1 MLADADD
8 NADRAPAT
16 LPAVLIPVTEDDA
29 PADELSSV
37 MSAMMMMMGRVLVV
51 VVCCYLLVGVGGW
64 VAYVFL
70 GVFVSCCVLP
80 GRGAGRRIFQRHF
93 FQKTLKM
100 WSPGDNFLVVSLIL
114 SLLLEKS
121 GQKRSPTTTF

>member
-64 VAYVFL
+64 LRMCFWEFSCRAVCCPAAARGGGFSSVIFFRKLSKCGHL
-70 GVFVSCCVLP
+70 GI
-80 GRGAGRRIFQRHF
+80 IF
-93 FQKTLKM
+93 
-100 WSPGDNFLVVSLIL
+100 
-114 SLLLEKS
+114 
-121 GQKRSPTTTF
+121 

>member
-51 VVCCYLLVGVGGW
+51 VVCCYLLVGVW
-64 VAYVFL
+64 VGCVCVF
-70 GVFVSCCVLP
+70 GSFRVVLCAARP
-80 GRGAGRRIFQRHF
+80 RRGAADFPASF
-93 FQKTLKM
+93 FSENSQ
-100 WSPGDNFLVVSLIL
+100 NVVTW
-114 SLLLEKS
+114 
-121 GQKRSPTTTF
+121 G